1 MTIHTAVKQAK
12 KAFVNVSNPRLKFW
26 GPTVT
31 GLSIVPVL
39 PYLYDKPVEHA
50 TDFAFEWV
58 EKKLMQ
64 SQNSRAG
71 PAAGQESK
79 TPTEGKTEL

>member
-1 MTIHTAVKQAK
+1 M
-12 KAFVNVSNPRLKFW
+12 NVSNPRLNSW

-50 TDFAFEWV
+50 TDFAFEWI
-58 EKKLMQ
+58 EKKLMEH
-64 SQNSRAG
+64 QNAS
-71 PAAGQESK
+71 ESTSK
-79 TPTEGKTEL
+79 RDL

>member
-1 MTIHTAVKQAK
+1 MIWCRGLPALTIHTAVKQAK
-12 KAFVNVSNPRLKFW
+12 KAFVNVSNPRLKSW

-50 TDFAFEWV
+50 TDFAFEWI
-58 EKKLMQ
+58 EKRLMER
-64 SQNSRAG
+64 QNAN
-71 PAAGQESK
+71 AESASK
-79 TPTEGKTEL
+79 KDL